1 MITPEKFGKILNKLP
16 KEKTE
21 LSHLEKVELNLK
33 NAQSFLEQ
41 AKTNTKSVGKYKGAF
56 NEIKKIAT
64 GQLGQVRGSLIQAE
78 TLNKGLMKAYNEARD
93 IKSSMDQAGINSA
106 PLDKRLKEIQNGG
119 NDLQNNIIALQDM
132 ENLFK
137 RI

>member
-1 MITPEKFGKILNKLP
+1 MITPEKFGKILTKLP

-33 NAQSFLEQ
+33 NAESFINQ
-41 AKTNTKSVGKYKGAF
+41 AKKNTSNKNQSRAAYKQIA
-56 NEIKKIAT
+56 KLAT
-64 GQLGQVRGSLIQAE
+64 GELGKVRGGLKTAE
-78 TLNKGLMKAYNEARD
+78 TLNKGLLKAYQEAIA
-93 IKSSMDQAGINSA
+93 IKKSMDQAGINSA
-106 PLDKRLKEIQNGG
+106 PLAKRLKEIQNAG
-119 NDLQNNIIALQDM
+119 NELQDNMISFQDM